1 VSDAIEPRKC
11 RAIVLVS
18 EALAAMPSRGKNLSG
33 QISAIVSN
41 PDTRP
46 GENLAYVSV
55 VKLGKGIRIVQD
67 Q

>member
-18 EALAAMPSRGKNLSG
+18 EPLSATPSHRKYLGG
-33 QISAIVSN
+33 QIGAIVTH
-41 PDTRP
+41 PGTRP

-55 VKLGKGIRIVQD
+55 VELGKGVRIVQD